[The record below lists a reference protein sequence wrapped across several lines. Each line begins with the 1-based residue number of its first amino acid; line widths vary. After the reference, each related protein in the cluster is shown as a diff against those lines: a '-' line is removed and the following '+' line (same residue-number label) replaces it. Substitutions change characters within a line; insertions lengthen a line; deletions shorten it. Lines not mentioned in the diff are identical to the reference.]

1 MTSSKKVPTLAPD
14 LAPSKNFVTLTRV
27 AMLRQKLSRE
37 MIRSAMQGTSFLTP
51 SLSRRLNSI
60 LTIRFRI
67 ILFRL
72 VHFAITL
79 VVYRHFFYIKFRQ
92 REGKVPLLA
101 PNSSLKRLVPPFEFG
116 AMHAIL
122 FQLAVIPLTMC
133 RSLLATLSTNSTVN
147 AIIPFENLIEFHI
160 FVGYLF
166 CIVMVLS
173 VIVFF
178 GFFGKEGPFT
188 SNRIVIVMRHAP
200 ASQSRLHNQYK
211 AMGSTVARTGLW

>member
-79 VVYRHFFYIKFRQ
+79 VVYQHFFYIKFRQ